1 MKNRSAS
8 NTSQTQTRT
17 LEQLI
22 ARVMRTQDESKRRE
36 ATALATRMLSNHRC
50 SAPNEAG
57 IEQQCKGLA
66 LKWRLFGHD
75 SRADALALSVSQCL
89 AAPRNGRRNSSADS
103 LNSFATHH
111 ALSFLLHMA
120 NSDARVH
127 SSDADDLAVSLLRAE
142 TAKREASL
150 QSAQSQWAA
159 ILEDDPLPTS
169 EDHWKI
175 VDYAADSDS
184 DWDIDTVDKKAPSE
198 KPPSQVP
205 IPSESENADDTLVA
219 INANDAFFVP
229 FPDAKLLQSAELD
242 ELIESQFWNLGRGQ
256 NCSVPE
262 TKFDINSHNSLTPSI
277 ASHQTKN
284 EPFFSVPVATTNYV
298 TEAVVIRE
306 ILFVLSGLPAE
317 LFKISEPD
325 QIVSPN
331 MAACLQHMT
340 VPMLESVLEKF
351 AQIGTSIM
359 RLNSFVERTS
369 STDSINEPLSKRLFQ
384 PCLEAFGSVV
394 QDSLRNF
401 QAWVVDQQIVYANSD
416 DIIDDDQTQA
426 IPSILS
432 LYETTLEMAGPLFQ
446 LQEILKKI
454 DPSPKSVTMRHI
466 VDEVFECVLRDQ
478 GAFDGVAF
486 KRSLFILVRVLV
498 PWFKAV
504 ETWWLDGIVTCGLG
518 VECNPAISIR
528 TEEFWSKKFSLA
540 SPPRCLA
547 AVFPIVLATGKCLLT
562 LRELNQELIVSVLD
576 DLRRGLFKSVLQHL
590 STLMGLTSIE
600 SDALSNLLATA
611 NDSVIPNLPEAL
623 QLESEG
629 LLLFPMISLSEVRR
643 PAFDHL
649 NMPSFV
655 EYPSE
660 EESWIAETAKR
671 SFDKSQLWRPLEEN
685 LERSMEYALMPK
697 FEAVGRLLTRELLGE
712 RCNILGHFRML
723 HSVFLMT
730 CGAVMK
736 PMSIAVAEKIKSGE
750 LWHRPGILQAAFVAC
765 VAALDCG
772 EDDFGGLPL
781 EEHDRIIFSVDETI
795 ASEVKRLVKKGQQDG
810 ALYRLNAKSAECI
823 KINYEVIQPAVEG
836 FMASV
841 PDFYDLEKLKNHH
854 LAFVTDICNHFF
866 LVNEK
871 AVPILRSIR
880 KCLDICLKFS
890 DACIHFDEKVRL
902 IRSGKYVPPL
912 SSPTDGQNRTL
923 SVDEISPTSS
933 PISSPKLS
941 NKPLPTKSRTT
952 SANAVVGSPKRT
964 SKLSHSGSFAARPV
978 SPRTETAAA
987 RLKAGALASRS
998 GLAARSVPAFGLN
1011 EKLRRKMDLEQADI
1025 YLEEEGVLFEREIE
1039 PLHATFEELER
1050 FIAQQIVSLSSHG
1063 MPKLAYLGVYL
1074 MK

>member
-1 MKNRSAS
+1 
-8 NTSQTQTRT
+8 
-17 LEQLI
+17 
-22 ARVMRTQDESKRRE
+22 
-36 ATALATRMLSNHRC
+36 
-50 SAPNEAG
+50 
-57 IEQQCKGLA
+57 
-66 LKWRLFGHD
+66 
-75 SRADALALSVSQCL
+75 
-89 AAPRNGRRNSSADS
+89 
-103 LNSFATHH
+103 
-111 ALSFLLHMA
+111 MA

-184 DWDIDTVDKKAPSE
+184 DWDIDTADKKAPSE

-262 TKFDINSHNSLTPSI
+262 TKFDINSHNSLSMQFRLFVRGAILIVRIAPSI

-351 AQIGTSIM
+351 AQIGTSIL
-359 RLNSFVERTS
+359 RLNSFVERTA
-369 STDSINEPLSKRLFQ
+369 STESINEPLSKRLFQ

-401 QAWVVDQQIVYANSD
+401 QAWVVDQQIIYANSD
-416 DIIDDDQTQA
+416 DIIDDDQTPA

-432 LYETTLEMAGPLFQ
+432 LYETTVEMAGPLFQ

-478 GAFDGVAF
+478 GAFDGPAF
-486 KRSLFILVRVLV
+486 KRSLVILVRVLV

-600 SDALSNLLATA
+600 SDALSKLMATA

-649 NMPSFV
+649 NAPPFV
-655 EYPSE
+655 EHPSE
-660 EESWIAETAKR
+660 EESWIADTVKR

-730 CGAVMK
+730 CGAVMR

-750 LWHRPGILQAAFVAC
+750 LWHRPGILQATFVAC

-795 ASEVKRLVKKGQQDG
+795 ASEVKRLVKKGQQNG
-810 ALYRLNAKSAECI
+810 ALYRVNAKSAECI
-823 KINYEVIQPAVEG
+823 KINYETTWPLNCVISKDALHLYNRAFIFLIQLSLARNAIHQQTLSFDKTCNWSKKGWMRRRNILRRRMQVFCDGMANFALIGVIQPAVED

-902 IRSGKYVPPL
+902 IRSGKYVPAL
-912 SSPTDGQNRTL
+912 SSPTDGQNRAL

-933 PISSPKLS
+933 PISSPKLL
-941 NKPLPTKSRTT
+941 NKSLPTKSRTT

-978 SPRTETAAA
+978 SPKTETAAA